1 MSDGTKLVVFR
12 HGETDWNAAGRFQ
25 GLADRPLTEAGR
37 EQAAAIGRNLL
48 RLLTPEELAGSE
60 LVVSPLRRA
69 SETMAIVASLLG
81 RRDWRLEPA
90 VREIG
95 FGRWEGL
102 TTHEVKAAFP
112 EERRTRKANRWHFRP
127 EGGESFADLAER
139 LRDWLDR
146 LDRPMIV
153 ATHAGVLRALMHLR
167 GGLAPEAAAIFPVPH
182 GRIIRFDSGRVQA
195 LG

>member
-1 MSDGTKLVVFR
+1 MRGSPGLIVFR

-25 GLADRPLTEAGR
+25 GLTDRPLTDVGR

-60 LVVSPLRRA
+60 LVASPLQRA
-69 SETMAIVASLLG
+69 SQTMAIVAARLG
-81 RRDWRLEPA
+81 GRDWRCDPA
-90 VREIG
+90 VAEIG

-112 EERRTRKANRWHFRP
+112 EERRARKADRWRFRP
-127 EGGESFADLAER
+127 QGGESFADLEAR
-139 LRDWLDR
+139 LRDWIAR
-146 LDRPMIV
+146 LDRPSIV
-153 ATHAGVLRALMHLR
+153 ATHAGAVRVLMHLC
-167 GGLAPEAAAIFPVPH
+167 GGLAPEAAATFPVPH
-182 GRIIRFDSGRVQA
+182 GRIVRFENGCAER